1 MTVPGRSVGPAP
13 TSGPSPLIRS
23 TIWVAI
29 GALIAAA
36 LVCVAWVFVGSQ
48 DGIVGRAFLTI
59 LLLVA
64 FAGVSILEAHLAPRR
79 PAWFALASVV
89 GWVALLLIGA
99 VMIWMPEGRDALRV
113 GLARFILYLVIVLIV
128 QLVLL
133 HVRLFMK
140 ASQRHETT
148 FTQVVSIVTVVLVI
162 ALAVLLIVPLIIWEY
177 VSFPDLYW
185 RFVTAAAILAAVG
198 TTLVPLMNVLSAPKT
213 APVAD
218 APAGLAP
225 WPTYAETAIPLPVM
239 ADGSPDWGAF
249 YTGRP
254 SPGAHVVG
262 EPAPAQPG
270 YAGFP
275 PPPPLPPRP

>member
-1 MTVPGRSVGPAP
+1 MTVPGRFIEPAP
-13 TSGPSPLIRS
+13 SAGPSPLIRS

-36 LVCVAWVFVGSQ
+36 VVCVIWVFVGSQ

-79 PAWFALASVV
+79 PAWFALASVI
-89 GWVALLLIGA
+89 GWIALLLIGA
-99 VMIWMPEGRDALRV
+99 VMIWMPEGRDAFRV

-133 HVRLFMK
+133 HVRFYMK

-148 FTQVVSIVTVVLVI
+148 FTQVVTIVTVVLVV

-198 TTLVPLMNVLSAPKT
+198 TTLVPLMNVLFSPK
-213 APVAD
+213 PVRGIEK
-218 APAGLAP
+218 PAGLAP
-225 WPTYAETAIPLPVM
+225 WPTYAATAIPLPVM
-239 ADGSPDWGAF
+239 PDGSPDWGAY
-249 YTGRP
+249 YTGHP
-254 SPGAHVVG
+254 SAGARV
-262 EPAPAQPG
+262 
-270 YAGFP
+270 AG
-275 PPPPLPPRP
+275 